1 VELGATGKANV
12 FLAKLALEVTVNT
25 LGFRGQDG
33 L

>member
-12 FLAKLALEVTVNT
+12 FLAKLALEMAVNT
-25 LGFRGQDG
+25 WGFRGHDG